1 MGMESP
7 SGENSP
13 AKGVSHA
20 GNHAVPEAAVR
31 AELERLLAGQCLRD
45 SDLLRRFLRYVVEHT
60 LAGEADQLKEYRLG
74 LEVFDRDESFDP
86 RIDPVV
92 RMAARRLRSKLQE
105 CYENGNAQSGL
116 RIEVPKGGYAARFA
130 LVSPQRAS
138 DANAERQVEQRARE
152 PAEPASSQW
161 RRGAAAAAALAASL
175 LIAGGGF
182 YYHSRPPKRLT
193 NQDTV
198 VLADFANSTGDPVFD
213 DTLKT
218 ALSISLQQSPFLSV
232 VSDEKVTATL
242 QTMLRPPDTKLTPEV
257 TRELCQRAGS
267 KAYIAGA
274 IASLGNEY
282 VLGLKAIN
290 CQSGDTFGQEQE
302 TATSKENVLDAL
314 GKAASSLR
322 AKLGESLPSVQKFNV
337 PLAEA
342 TTSSLEALKAYS
354 LGQEVMREKSSEAA
368 LPFDLRA
375 VELDPNFALG
385 HFEVGSD
392 YLSLNQLG
400 RARDYLAKAF
410 ELQQHA
416 SEREKLAIT
425 AAYYRLVTGEIDKAV
440 KIHQQAI
447 ESYPREY
454 LAYVRLGVDFAFEGQ
469 YEKAAT
475 VTRQAV
481 ALDPDHSVAHGDL
494 AEYTLALQ
502 HPDES
507 RQIVRQAQARK
518 LDSIL
523 FHNSLYAL
531 GFLES
536 DSAAM
541 LAQQQ
546 WYPGTPQETYGLALA
561 SDTEAYNGHV
571 GKARELGK
579 QALDSALRADSKETG
594 AVWLENGAL
603 RDAAYG
609 YAAEARQAAAAGLK
623 LAPESQGVK
632 AEAALALAMGGDA
645 ARAESLARELNQ
657 RFPLDTQMQSLWLPA
672 IKAQLARDRNQPL
685 AALEVLQASSPI
697 ELGLIPFINNL
708 SCLYPTYVRAKA
720 YLAAGQGQ
728 AAASEFQ
735 KILDHR
741 GIVWNCWTGALAHL
755 GLARANA
762 LQWKTSHGADQTARA
777 QALAAY
783 QDFLTLWKDADPGIP
798 ILKEARAEYAK
809 LKPVAAAQ

>member
-13 AKGVSHA
+13 AEVVSHA

-31 AELERLLAGQCLRD
+31 DELERLLAGQCLRD

-60 LAGEADQLKEYRLG
+60 LAGEGDKLKEYRLG
-74 LEVFDRDESFDP
+74 LEVFGRDDSFDP

-92 RMAARRLRSKLQE
+92 RMAARRLRGKLQE
-105 CYENGNAQSGL
+105 CYDNGNVQSGV
-116 RIEVPKGGYAARFA
+116 RIEVPKGGYAARF
-130 LVSPQRAS
+130 VVVCPQSAS
-138 DANAERQVEQRARE
+138 DASAERRVEQRVTE
-152 PAEPASSQW
+152 PAEAAAGFW
-161 RRGAAAAAALAASL
+161 RRGAAAAAALAAGL
-175 LIAGGGF
+175 LIAGGF
-182 YYHSRPPKRLT
+182 YYHSRLPKRLT

-198 VLADFANSTGDPVFD
+198 VLADFSNSTGDPVFD

-232 VSDEKVTATL
+232 LSDEKATATL
-242 QTMLRPPDTKLTPEV
+242 QTMLRPAGTKLTSEV

-282 VLGLKAIN
+282 VVGLKAIN
-290 CQSGDTFGQEQE
+290 CQSGDTLVQEQV
-302 TATSKENVLDAL
+302 TAASKENVLDGL

-322 AKLGESLPSVQKFNV
+322 AKLGESLPSVRKFDV

-375 VELDPNFALG
+375 IELDPNFALA

-392 YLSLNQLG
+392 YMALNQLG

-410 ELQQHA
+410 ELRQHA

-469 YEKAAT
+469 YEKAAM
-475 VTRQAV
+475 VTRQSV
-481 ALDPDHSVAHGDL
+481 ALDPDHSVAHGNL
-494 AEYTLALQ
+494 AEYALALQ
-502 HPDES
+502 HPEES
-507 RQIVRQAQARK
+507 GQIVHQALARK

-523 FHNSLYAL
+523 FHNALYAL

-541 LAQQQ
+541 LAQQE
-546 WYPGTPQETYGLALA
+546 WYSGTPQETYGLALA
-561 SDTEAYNGHV
+561 SDTEAYSGHV

-579 QALDSALRADSKETG
+579 QALDSAQRADSKEMG

-623 LAPESQGVK
+623 LAPESQVK
-632 AEAALALAMGGDA
+632 AEAALALAMGGDT

-672 IKAQLARDRNQPL
+672 IKAQLAMNRKKPL
-685 AALEVLQASSPI
+685 AALEVLQVSSSI
-697 ELGLIPFINNL
+697 ELGLIPFTNNL
-708 SCLYPTYVRAKA
+708 SCLYPTYVRAEA

-735 KILDHR
+735 RIIDHS

-762 LQWKTSHGADQTARA
+762 LQARTSQGEEGGSVRVRA
-777 QALAAY
+777 LSAY
-783 QDFLTLWKDADPGIP
+783 KDFLTLWKDADPGIP

-809 LKPVAAAQ
+809 LKPIAVPQ